1 MCVCCFRFNTEL
13 LLANLFEHSN
23 YPVKYSYEEV
33 HDYFR
38 FMTDKFPTYLS
49 TDLSEQA
56 LYDCAAEYPEVYAAY
71 KDEDRVMIES
81 KDFKP
86 NLKYFN
92 SCYPVGVSHY
102 LGVVTD
108 EYLSKVEDN

>member
-56 LYDCAAEYPEVYAAY
+56 LYDCAAEYP
-71 KDEDRVMIES
+71 D
-81 KDFKP
+81 
-86 NLKYFN
+86 